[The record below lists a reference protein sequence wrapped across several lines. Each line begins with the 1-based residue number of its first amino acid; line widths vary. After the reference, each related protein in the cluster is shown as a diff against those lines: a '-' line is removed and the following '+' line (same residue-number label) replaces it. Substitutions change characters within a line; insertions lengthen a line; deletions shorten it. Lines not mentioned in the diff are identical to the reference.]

1 MAKPYFRYV
10 PDFDYVSRLTDAKSI
25 SDYVRTKNL
34 FKRAKLRPDIFE
46 NLNHFT
52 KYKIIGDDRPDN
64 VAYEVYGDQNLDWL
78 IMLSNNIINL
88 ENEWPMEQT
97 AFHNYLLK
105 KYRTNAK
112 IYSVRHYETAELK
125 DSTGKIVVPKGLEV
139 PSDFSITYYDS
150 GRGVEDEVVN
160 SAVAVTNYTYE
171 DRIQENK
178 RNIFLLKDRYVGL
191 VIEDLKEI
199 MPYKKGSTQ
208 FVSKTLARGE
218 NIRLYN

>member
-112 IYSVRHYETAELK
+112 IYSVRHYETSELK

>member
-112 IYSVRHYETAELK
+112 IYSVRHYETSELK

-191 VIEDLKEI
+191 VVEDLKEI

>member
-10 PDFDYVSRLTDAKSI
+10 QDFDYVSRLTDAKSI

-191 VIEDLKEI
+191 VVEDLKEI

>member
-191 VIEDLKEI
+191 VVEDIKEI

>member
-191 VIEDLKEI
+191 VVEDLKEI

-218 NIRLYN
+218 NIRL

>member
-64 VAYEVYGDQNLDWL
+64 VAYEVYGGQNLDWL

-191 VIEDLKEI
+191 VVEDLKEI
-199 MPYKKGSTQ
+199 KPYKKGSTQ

>member
-1 MAKPYFRYV
+1 
-10 PDFDYVSRLTDAKSI
+10 
-25 SDYVRTKNL
+25 
-34 FKRAKLRPDIFE
+34 
-46 NLNHFT
+46 
-52 KYKIIGDDRPDN
+52 
-64 VAYEVYGDQNLDWL
+64 
-78 IMLSNNIINL
+78 MLSNNIINL

-191 VIEDLKEI
+191 VVEDLKEI

>member
-97 AFHNYLLK
+97 AFNNYLLK

-112 IYSVRHYETAELK
+112 IYSVRHYETEELK

-191 VIEDLKEI
+191 VVEDLKEI

>member
-112 IYSVRHYETAELK
+112 IYSVRHYETAECPI
-125 DSTGKIVVPKGLEV
+125 GKWEK
-139 PSDFSITYYDS
+139 
-150 GRGVEDEVVN
+150 
-160 SAVAVTNYTYE
+160 YE
-171 DRIQENK
+171 K
-178 RNIFLLKDRYVGL
+178 S
-191 VIEDLKEI
+191 
-199 MPYKKGSTQ
+199 KK
-208 FVSKTLARGE
+208 K
-218 NIRLYN
+218 

>member
-150 GRGVEDEVVN
+150 GRGVEEEVVN

-191 VIEDLKEI
+191 VVEDLKEI

>member
-171 DRIQENK
+171 DRIQEDK

>member
-34 FKRAKLRPDIFE
+34 FKRAKLSPDIFE
-46 NLNHFT
+46 NLNLFT

-191 VIEDLKEI
+191 VVEDLKEI

>member
-191 VIEDLKEI
+191 VVEDLKEI

>member
-125 DSTGKIVVPKGLEV
+125 DSTGKIVVPQGLEV

>member
-112 IYSVRHYETAELK
+112 IYSVRHYETSELK

-171 DRIQENK
+171 DRIQEDK

>member
-46 NLNHFT
+46 NLIQFT

-191 VIEDLKEI
+191 VVEDLKEI

>member
-191 VIEDLKEI
+191 VVEDLKEI
-199 MPYKKGSTQ
+199 MTYKKGSTQ